1 MSLPEIRDAVL
12 DWTRRGQPWGEA
24 VLIGVRRS
32 APRPPGARYAAGS
45 DGSFSGTISAGCVE
59 ADLREHI
66 LGLLAD
72 RPDGEPKVVSYGISD
87 EMAVSVGLACGGEID
102 VLIRLHEPDDAVWEE
117 LVAML
122 VESSGAPAGGHGALV
137 TGLSAGI
144 LGRQILVR
152 RDGSTVGSLGDSD
165 LDEEVAASADRLFAR
180 EGGETVEFASGGHT
194 AFVDRVLP
202 PRRLLIVGATP
213 VAIALAA
220 LASCV
225 GYQVT
230 VVDPRPGLAR
240 PILFPDANVIVEWP
254 DQALDATDLDEWT
267 DVAILAHD
275 DRLDLQG
282 LQAAL
287 TSGCR
292 YTGLLGGR
300 RTQRLRREALL
311 ARGVSSPSL
320 DRIRGPIGLDIG
332 AVTPHEIAVSI
343 LAEMLAVRRLGP
355 QAVGRAT

>member
-1 MSLPEIRDAVL
+1 MSLPEIREAVL

-24 VLIGVRRS
+24 VLIGVKRS

-45 DGSFSGTISAGCVE
+45 DGSFAGTISAGCVE

-66 LGLLAD
+66 LGLLVES
-72 RPDGEPKVVSYGISD
+72 PEDGPKVVSYGISD

-102 VLIRLHEPDDAVWEE
+102 VLIRLHEPDDPVWAE

-122 VESSGAPAGGHGALV
+122 AGPSDDARVPGHGALV

-152 RDGSTVGSLGDSD
+152 RDGSTVGSLGDSA
-165 LDEEVAASADRLFAR
+165 LDGEVEASADRLFAR
-180 EGGETVEFASGGHT
+180 EGAEAMEFGSGHT

-202 PRRLLIVGATP
+202 PRRLVIVGATP
-213 VAIALAA
+213 VAMALAA
-220 LASCV
+220 LASRV
-225 GYQVT
+225 GYQVM
-230 VVDPRPGLAR
+230 VVDPRDGLAR
-240 PILFPDANVIVEWP
+240 PQLFPEANVVVEWP
-254 DQALDATDLDEWT
+254 NEALSALDVDEWT

-275 DRLDLQG
+275 DRLDLEG
-282 LQAAL
+282 LQAAV
-287 TSGCR
+287 TAGCR
-292 YTGLLGGR
+292 YIGLLGGK

-311 ARGVSSPSL
+311 AAGVSSSEF

-332 AVTPHEIAVSI
+332 AVTPQEIAVSI
-343 LAEMLAVRRLGP
+343 LAEMLAVRRLGLP
-355 QAVGRAT
+355 AAR